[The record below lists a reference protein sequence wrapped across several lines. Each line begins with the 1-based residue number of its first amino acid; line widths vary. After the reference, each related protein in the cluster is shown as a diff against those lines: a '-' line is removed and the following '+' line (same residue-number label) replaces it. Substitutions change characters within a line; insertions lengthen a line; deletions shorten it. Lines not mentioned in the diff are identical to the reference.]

1 VFQAMLGMQ
10 LTGTVLYAAA
20 LAALGRFPAL
30 SMAQLPLALALAV
43 LGLVGLLLFYKALA
57 LGPIAIVSPIGAA
70 YVAVTVVL
78 VVVFLGERLSGGQT
92 LAISV
97 TMVGIVMTGTDGRSI
112 AAALSR
118 PKPGV
123 WLAILAM
130 IGFGGWAALMAYA
143 TREHDGLAM
152 ILMQRMVSVPI
163 TLALL
168 LALRRPLAARL
179 GRGTIAIVLATGIFD
194 TLANVFY
201 VLGVQGGYAS
211 IVATGSGVYPIIP
224 ALLAITVLGE
234 RLAPNQYLG
243 VVVLLAGLVAL
254 GIAGS

>member
-10 LTGTVLYAAA
+10 VTGTVLYAGA
-20 LAALGRFPAL
+20 LALVGRFPAL
-30 SMAQLPLALALAV
+30 SLDQLPLACALAA
-43 LGLVGLLLFYKALA
+43 LGLTGLLLFYKALA

-70 YVAVTVVL
+70 YVAVTVLL
-78 VVVFLGERLSGGQT
+78 VVVFLGERLNGAQT
-92 LAISV
+92 VAIAV
-97 TMVGIVMTGTDGRSI
+97 TTIGIIMTGTDGRSL

-123 WLAILAM
+123 WLAIAAMLA
-130 IGFGGWAALMAYA
+130 FGGWAALMAFA

-152 ILMQRMVSVPI
+152 ILMQRIISV
-163 TLALL
+163 TASLAI
-168 LALRRPLAARL
+168 LAVLRRGLPGRVGVATL
-179 GRGTIAIVLATGIFD
+179 GIVVASGLFD

-201 VLGVQGGYAS
+201 VVGVQGGYAS

-234 RLAPNQYLG
+234 RLAPNQYVG
-243 VVVLLAGLVAL
+243 VLVLLAGLVAL
-254 GIAGS
+254 GTAG